1 MKGEKDS
8 LEDGGDDERR
18 EGGVRRLVGRRRLQR
33 LGEWGEMIDGK
44 GKCDEAGRDV
54 HKRRGEND

>member
-8 LEDGGDDERR
+8 LEEVREDDERR

-33 LGEWGEMIDGK
+33 LGVCGGK
-44 GKCDEAGRDV
+44 
-54 HKRRGEND
+54 